1 MENMTNV
8 TDKLL
13 NPQSAIASILG
24 AICNEPSLLVDN
36 NVRLEKDDFVLKIH
50 QIIFTAIN
58 NIVSDVGTEKPISAF
73 DVDTYLKN
81 FESYYQVWKDNHG
94 LDYLQS
100 CIDNANTA
108 TFNLNYETVK
118 KMSLL
123 RLYRSKGFSL
133 QNIYDYTTT
142 DLNKFSE
149 QQKQLA
155 KMNLDDIVSYFDT
168 LSQNIK
174 EKVRTWQNGSNSFQ
188 AGDNLEEF
196 IDSIQESPLYGLGF
210 NDGFLNTLTSGMMLG
225 KFFLRSMAT
234 GRGKTRLGILDLLKV
249 SAYEMYDVQTGKWFQ
264 NPSPQPSLFIS
275 TELEKEEIDLI
286 LLSAVTKL
294 QPDTIRSGKY
304 SVEEK
309 KRLNRG
315 IRALKKS
322 PLHFVE
328 LPEFSIADVTNI
340 IDNYVLNYDCQYIV
354 FDYLQMCSKLARTT
368 REAFKDV
375 NLRDDQILLELA
387 TALKNKA
394 NNRNIYIMSATQ
406 LNGSH
411 SSDDYYV
418 SKTEGALRGA
428 KAIADKTDVGMIV
441 ENVSSKDLK
450 NLSELIEDIEVNPQH
465 LEPNFATFLYKNRL
479 GQKGVII
486 WSKTDLST
494 LTTKPLFVTDYGYNR
509 LDIPKT
515 RIILGEDNRFTVEDE
530 KKVIF

>member
-1 MENMTNV
+1 MKNMTNV

-36 NVRLEKDDFVLKIH
+36 NVRLEKEDFVLDFHKIV
-50 QIIFTAIN
+50 FTAIN
-58 NIVSDVGTEKPISAF
+58 NIISNVGSEKPISVF
-73 DVDTYLKN
+73 DIDVYLKN
-81 FESYYQVWKDNHG
+81 FESYYQVWKDSKG
-94 LDYLQS
+94 LDYLQA
-100 CIDNANTA
+100 CIDSSNPA

-155 KMNLDDIVSYFDT
+155 KMNLDDIVSYFDN

-174 EKVRTWQNGSNSFQ
+174 DKVRTWQNGSNSFQ

-196 IDSIQESPLYGLGF
+196 INSIQDSPLYGLGF
-210 NDGFLNTLTSGMMLG
+210 NDGFLNTLTGGMQLG
-225 KFFLRSMAT
+225 KFYLRSMAT

-249 SAYEMYDVQTGKWFQ
+249 STYEMYDVQTKKWYQ

-275 TELEKEEIDLI
+275 TELEQDEIDLI

-294 QPDTIRSGKY
+294 QPDVIRSGKY
-304 SVEEK
+304 SAEERE
-309 KRLNRG
+309 RLNRG
-315 IRALKKS
+315 VRALKNS

-340 IDNYVLNYDCQYIV
+340 IDNYVLNHNCSYVV

-368 REAFKDV
+368 RAAFNDV

-387 TALKNKA
+387 TELKNIA
-394 NNRNIYIMSATQ
+394 NRRHIYIMSATQ
-406 LNGSH
+406 LNGGH
-411 SSDDYYV
+411 SSDDYYS
-418 SKTEGALRGA
+418 SKTEAALRGS
-428 KAIADKTDVGMIV
+428 KSIADKIDFGCII
-441 ENVSSKDLK
+441 ENVTSKDLK
-450 NLSELIEDIEVNPQH
+450 NLSELVEDLEVNPQH
-465 LEPNFATFLYKNRL
+465 LEPNMGTFIFKNRL
-479 GQKGVII
+479 GSKGLII